1 MSRRQAVC
9 PQGGAGVLAHLHLPA
24 GDVGYGARVGTAC
37 DQQPG
42 EVNRRS
48 AGWGRVAPL
57 PPSWVFLS
65 DEVSFHQSK
74 AKAVW
79 NREPEA
85 DPARM
90 ELVFW
95 NAPTYQRTKVFIGI
109 YWTASASKLRA
120 RSCGE
125 CSGKNSLAP
134 SSPRLEDIKIYT
146 T

>member
-1 MSRRQAVC
+1 M
-9 PQGGAGVLAHLHLPA
+9 
-24 GDVGYGARVGTAC
+24 
-37 DQQPG
+37 
-42 EVNRRS
+42 
-48 AGWGRVAPL
+48 
-57 PPSWVFLS
+57 PPSWVCLS

-85 DPARM
+85 DPARV

-109 YWTASASKLRA
+109 YWTASASRLRA

-125 CSGKNSLAP
+125 FSGKNSLALLLP
-134 SSPRLEDIKIYT
+134 SFGGHKDLYYLETNIRQ
-146 T
+146 